1 MILHQA
7 SKQARRGRSYEKLW
21 RGRRW
26 WQHRVT
32 RYLNFNDTLLAL
44 RGSRFICAARGALE
58 RTVPLGKSN
67 LRKAARSL
75 RGGVCNYCHR
85 GRWRWNVVLKGNL
98 SWRSLLPPPSY
109 FLWSDLDVMR
119 DDDGC
124 YFITCGRP
132 YNLLFSSIWNT
143 IARGPARRLTI
154 ACHVGGG
161 ALKLEILRT
170 TSSSGLSFSCESVA
184 AAAAARPETREPH
197 GRRFFN

>member
-1 MILHQA
+1 MTLCV
-7 SKQARRGRSYEKLW
+7 RW
-21 RGRRW
+21 REALSI
-26 WQHRVT
+26 
-32 RYLNFNDTLLAL
+32 YLLCSLD
-44 RGSRFICAARGALE
+44 GA
-58 RTVPLGKSN
+58 VPLGKSN
-67 LRKAARSL
+67 LRAR
-75 RGGVCNYCHR
+75 RRAVAVCNYCHR

-98 SWRSLLPPPSY
+98 SWRSLLPPPPPSY

-161 ALKLEILRT
+161 ALKLEILRRSLFSRDAER
-170 TSSSGLSFSCESVA
+170 SSPWQQIF
-184 AAAAARPETREPH
+184 
-197 GRRFFN
+197 